1 MGSGGDDENG
11 EELWSWLRMMGM
23 AVNERGDDS
32 DGLREKRHRM
42 CGQFIYKFKF
52 SRTSGI

>member
-42 CGQFIYKFKF
+42 CGQFIFKFKF
-52 SRTSGI
+52 SRTLGI